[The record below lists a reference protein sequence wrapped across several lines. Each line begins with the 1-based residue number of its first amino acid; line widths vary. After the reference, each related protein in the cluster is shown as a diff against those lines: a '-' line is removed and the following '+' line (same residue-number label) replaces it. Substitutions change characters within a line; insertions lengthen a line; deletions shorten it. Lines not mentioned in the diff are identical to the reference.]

1 MAEKV
6 FFVKKTVPEKEIP
19 ENIKVYEIEWDRST
33 ERVFSYELKR
43 IEPDPNDEDF
53 VKVVYKKVKD
63 KKVSLSS

>member
-6 FFVKKTVPEKEIP
+6 FFVRKTVPKKEIP
-19 ENIKVYEIEWDRST
+19 ENIKVYERDWDGST
-33 ERVFSYELKR
+33 DRVFSYEFDR

-53 VKVVYKKVKD
+53 MKVFYKEVKD